1 MEPIPVI
8 VQTAED
14 FLKIPDV
21 SIIRSDDFKRHSIRI
36 GILVSLWDNE
46 ESSSITRDRSS
57 SKIVEFE
64 FEEAVFGFLGFLNGF
79 LWLLIIISSKLCSAT
94 DWIYLYNVLTPIPNW
109 WLLCI
114 SGKAR
119 VSAHGNFKFKTNE
132 IFDENWTLKCFSKG
146 IYLYLFKSITGHL
159 VIYDFWIS
167 LVILHKYGSV

>member
-46 ESSSITRDRSS
+46 ESSSITRERSS

-64 FEEAVFGFLGFLNGF
+64 LEEAVFGFLGFLNGF

-94 DWIYLYNVLTPIPNW
+94 DWMYLYNVLIPIPNW

-114 SGKAR
+114 SGEAR

-132 IFDENWTLKCFSKG
+132 IFDKNWFGYEKKWFKKLNSYLKEASSRDHSLFSLW
-146 IYLYLFKSITGHL
+146 YREVPH
-159 VIYDFWIS
+159 
-167 LVILHKYGSV
+167 

>member
-1 MEPIPVI
+1 MPSSPTWLVHKTIRIPRRRFIYFSDAYDFNEIKSIPVI

-46 ESSSITRDRSS
+46 ESSSITLDRSS

-64 FEEAVFGFLGFLNGF
+64 FEEEVFGFLGFLNGF

-94 DWIYLYNVLTPIPNW
+94 DWMYLYNVLNPIPNW
-109 WLLCI
+109 WLLCN
-114 SGKAR
+114 SGEDR
-119 VSAHGNFKFKTNE
+119 VTTHSH
-132 IFDENWTLKCFSKG
+132 I
-146 IYLYLFKSITGHL
+146 
-159 VIYDFWIS
+159 
-167 LVILHKYGSV
+167 